1 MAHIENIFICITVP
15 LLISLFFIK
24 GKQRSFTMFI
34 CIGMSICMA
43 SAYVNS
49 FFMTMY
55 GADAV
60 STAIQIAPVCED
72 IMKLLP
78 LLFFILIFEPRP
90 GEIIPAA
97 IAIAAG
103 FATFENVCYLS
114 ENGAGDIAL
123 LLVRGGVSAGA
134 LHILCGIAMG
144 YGIAYVFKQHWLAA
158 AGTLGILGANIVFHA
173 IYNLLVTSDSAWQEV
188 GYIFPSLLILCIFV
202 LKGLLPKI
210 NLRLE

>member
-1 MAHIENIFICITVP
+1 MAHIENIFICIMVP

-60 STAIQIAPVCED
+60 STAIQIAPVCEE

-123 LLVRGGVSAGA
+123 LLVRGVSAGA

>member
-34 CIGMSICMA
+34 CIGMSIRMA

-60 STAIQIAPVCED
+60 STAIQIAPVCEE

-123 LLVRGGVSAGA
+123 LLVRGVSAGA

>member
-1 MAHIENIFICITVP
+1 MVHIENIFICITVP
-15 LLISLFFIK
+15 LIVSLFFIR
-24 GKQRSFTMFI
+24 GTQRTFTLFI
-34 CIGMSICMA
+34 CIGMGICMT

-55 GADAV
+55 GADPV
-60 STAIQIAPVCED
+60 STAIQIAPVCEEV
-72 IMKLLP
+72 MKLLP
-78 LLFFILIFEPRP
+78 LLFYILIFEPKP
-90 GEIIPAA
+90 KEIIPAA

-114 ENGAGDIAL
+114 ENGAGNFTF
-123 LLVRGGVSAGA
+123 LLVRGVSAGA

-173 IYNLLVTSDSAWQEV
+173 IYNLMVTSEGIWQNI
-188 GYIFPSLLILCIFV
+188 GYIFPSVLIVGTFI
-202 LKGLLPKI
+202 LKMLLPKI

>member
-60 STAIQIAPVCED
+60 STAIQIAPVCEE

-123 LLVRGGVSAGA
+123 LLVRGGCRRGRCISCAELPWDTA
-134 LHILCGIAMG
+134 LRMCLSSIGLRRPGRLGYLERILFFMRYTIC
-144 YGIAYVFKQHWLAA
+144 W
-158 AGTLGILGANIVFHA
+158 
-173 IYNLLVTSDSAWQEV
+173 
-188 GYIFPSLLILCIFV
+188 
-202 LKGLLPKI
+202 
-210 NLRLE
+210 

>member
-1 MAHIENIFICITVP
+1 MVHIENIFICITVP
-15 LLISLFFIK
+15 LLISLFFIR
-24 GKQRSFTMFI
+24 GKQRSFTLFI

-60 STAIQIAPVCED
+60 STAIQIAPVCEE

-78 LLFFILIFEPRP
+78 LLFFILIFEPKP

-114 ENGAGDIAL
+114 ENGAGDITL
-123 LLVRGGVSAGA
+123 LLVRGVSAGA
-134 LHILCGIAMG
+134 LHLLCGIAMG

-173 IYNLLVTSDSAWQEV
+173 IYNLMVTSDSIWQEV
-188 GYIFPSLLILCIFV
+188 GYIFPSILILCIFV
-202 LKGLLPKI
+202 LKMLLPKM

>member
-1 MAHIENIFICITVP
+1 
-15 LLISLFFIK
+15 
-24 GKQRSFTMFI
+24 
-34 CIGMSICMA
+34 MA

-60 STAIQIAPVCED
+60 STAIQIAPVCEE

-103 FATFENVCYLS
+103 FATYENVCYLS
-114 ENGAGDIAL
+114 
-123 LLVRGGVSAGA
+123 

>member
-60 STAIQIAPVCED
+60 STAIQIAPVCEE

-103 FATFENVCYLS
+103 FAPFENVCYLS

-123 LLVRGGVSAGA
+123 LLVRGVSAGA

>member
-34 CIGMSICMA
+34 CIGIRICMA

-60 STAIQIAPVCED
+60 STAIQIAPVCEE

-123 LLVRGGVSAGA
+123 LLVRGGVGGCAA
-134 LHILCGIAMG
+134 YLVRNCHGIRHC
-144 YGIAYVFKQHWLAA
+144 VC
-158 AGTLGILGANIVFHA
+158 V
-173 IYNLLVTSDSAWQEV
+173 
-188 GYIFPSLLILCIFV
+188 
-202 LKGLLPKI
+202 
-210 NLRLE
+210 

>member
-1 MAHIENIFICITVP
+1 MAHTENIFICITVP

-60 STAIQIAPVCED
+60 STAIQIAPVCEE

-123 LLVRGGVSAGA
+123 LLVRGVSAGA

>member
-60 STAIQIAPVCED
+60 STAIQIAPVCEE

-114 ENGAGDIAL
+114 ENGAGDITL
-123 LLVRGGVSAGA
+123 LLVRGVSAGA

>member
-60 STAIQIAPVCED
+60 STAIQIAPVCEE

-97 IAIAAG
+97 IAIILTRKR
-103 FATFENVCYLS
+103 FLVKTFSYENVYFCFLIIS
-114 ENGAGDIAL
+114 FTTTSFQ
-123 LLVRGGVSAGA
+123 LVQ
-134 LHILCGIAMG
+134 C
-144 YGIAYVFKQHWLAA
+144 KKC
-158 AGTLGILGANIVFHA
+158 IVHFCLFRQ
-173 IYNLLVTSDSAWQEV
+173 ISK
-188 GYIFPSLLILCIFV
+188 F
-202 LKGLLPKI
+202 
-210 NLRLE
+210 